1 MSLFKTK
8 YICGLDLGASKIA
21 IVLAKIDKN
30 QIEAIYAKSI
40 SCQGLKNGVISDPKE
55 LTNSISKL
63 IAEIKKI
70 TGYKIKSTY
79 VNISGGYLKTKY
91 ANSTIALSERANRV
105 ISSYDI
111 ARIQKEA
118 CNLTLDFEEEAIY
131 RRALDFILDGKN
143 SVLDP
148 DGLYAH
154 TLKVNMYLVTSPVSY
169 ISNITTILN
178 QAGLEVEEIV
188 LSGIATSLALSLQEQ
203 NLENFALIDIGHDL
217 TEILVFKNNYLEYFD
232 TLPIGGN
239 DITKAIMDN
248 FDLSL
253 MLAQDV
259 KKTYISL
266 PSSQIDQE
274 RQVVLKKGVGYLALK
289 QKAIAQIAENQ
300 IELLVSQIK
309 EKITSLPKEIEP
321 PPVVFTGQTALLEG
335 FLEMAESLLGLPVK
349 LGTIREQ
356 KFPQLY
362 KSVIFTTSFG
372 LVLYGL
378 RSHQTKKIASTPGLN
393 IAQKAFFKAKEI
405 YQEYF

>member
-63 IAEIKKI
+63 IVEIKKI

-91 ANSTIALSERANRV
+91 ASSTIALSERSNRV

-111 ARIQKEA
+111 SRIQKEA

-131 RRALDFILDGKN
+131 KRALDFILDGKN

-148 DGLYAH
+148 HGLYAH

-169 ISNITTILN
+169 ISNITTVLN
-178 QAGLEVEEIV
+178 QAGLEVEEIL

-300 IELLVSQIK
+300 IKLLVSQIK
-309 EKITSLPKEIEP
+309 EKINSLPKEIEP

-378 RSHQTKKIASTPGLN
+378 KSHQIKKITSMPGLN
-393 IAQKAFFKAKEI
+393 IAQKTFFKAKEI